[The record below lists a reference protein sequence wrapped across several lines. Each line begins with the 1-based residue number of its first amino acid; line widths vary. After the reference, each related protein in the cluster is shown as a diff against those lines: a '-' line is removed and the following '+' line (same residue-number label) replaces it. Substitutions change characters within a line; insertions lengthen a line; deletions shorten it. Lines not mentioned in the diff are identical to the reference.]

1 MDLEDEIEPGG
12 FNTTPF
18 ETPSLDLPK
27 IAGVEQQTQVDIS
40 RERKQTERDILEREC
55 RERRCELAGMRN
67 DRCLWEFVSEFSCG
81 GPCSGNY
88 LN

>member
-40 RERKQTERDILEREC
+40 RERKQTERERDI
-55 RERRCELAGMRN
+55 
-67 DRCLWEFVSEFSCG
+67 
-81 GPCSGNY
+81 
-88 LN
+88 

>member
-40 RERKQTERDILEREC
+40 RERKQRGRERDSERSC
-55 RERRCELAGMRN
+55 REQWSR
-67 DRCLWEFVSEFSCG
+67 
-81 GPCSGNY
+81 
-88 LN
+88 